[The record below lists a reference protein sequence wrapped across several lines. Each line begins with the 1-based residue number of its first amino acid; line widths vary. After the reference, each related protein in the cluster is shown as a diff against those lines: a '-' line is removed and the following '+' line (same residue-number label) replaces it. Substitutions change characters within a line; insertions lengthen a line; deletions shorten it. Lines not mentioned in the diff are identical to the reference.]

1 MDYIGLVLEFIFLG
15 IGIYFYLFSIGK
27 IKSKD
32 PKAQQKAESFRK
44 SNYRWLRLLSLA
56 LMAIMILNIIF
67 HVQSLISS

>member
-1 MDYIGLVLEFIFLG
+1 MEYAGLILEFIFLG

-44 SNYRWLRLLSLA
+44 SNHRWLRLLSLA
-56 LMAIMILNIIF
+56 LMALMSLNIIV
-67 HVQSLISS
+67 HIQSLIS

>member
-1 MDYIGLVLEFIFLG
+1 MEYLGLILEFIFLG

-32 PKAQQKAESFRK
+32 PKAQQKAEAFRK

-56 LMAIMILNIIF
+56 LMALMSLEIILHI
-67 HVQSLISS
+67 QSLISG